1 MCFILFDMS
10 HEKGNTTIKIILPLP
25 LYIYFSCNVIFF
37 LKKKMACRI
46 LIQPKKKKN
55 FIHSRNFDDKS
66 VWGRKNEHVVHRS
79 DLFFFPFSF
88 IFKVSYFPRFVY
100 FGQKIYRTSM
110 FVPARLHFQGLNRS
124 RILRSG
130 IPPPIQY
137 MVGGKEWGER
147 EADEAPKASET
158 PGMLG
163 FTYNGLLTPFR
174 FIDPM
179 WSISRFTV
187 LGREAYFIFPNLVL
201 FFWFF
206 KWYLPNY
213 FLWGDGKKPKEIYWN
228 DEKEG
233 YLSNRAMQVET
244 SE

>member
-1 MCFILFDMS
+1 
-10 HEKGNTTIKIILPLP
+10 
-25 LYIYFSCNVIFF
+25 
-37 LKKKMACRI
+37 
-46 LIQPKKKKN
+46 
-55 FIHSRNFDDKS
+55 
-66 VWGRKNEHVVHRS
+66 
-79 DLFFFPFSF
+79 
-88 IFKVSYFPRFVY
+88 
-100 FGQKIYRTSM
+100 M

-213 FLWGDGKKPKEIYWN
+213 FLWGDGKKPKRSIGTMKKKVISQIVQCKLKPQNKGAHGSKACLNLFYKVFFLHKTLNLFWSTA
-228 DEKEG
+228 
-233 YLSNRAMQVET
+233 YTTFL
-244 SE
+244 